1 MKKFYTLSLIAFS
14 AITMFAQSIPF
25 TGTGLLSANGW
36 VITGTPTAPAISFPG
51 PLSIVSTA
59 SDSGNSLSFA
69 GLAPSTGNRTRI
81 THNDTEDCNFA
92 TATYTGIVYYSAL
105 LKVLNT
111 TNTTATTGEYFLNL
125 SASAGTGSGT
135 FVGRLFTRPGATA
148 TSFNFGL
155 LNNSG
160 GTNLQTFAATEY
172 VVNQTYFVVVKYDRA
187 TNTATLFVNATPG
200 VAEPGATLVN
210 AAGTGVAPAQIAAF
224 NIRQAGS
231 VTAATSSGNIEIDE
245 IRISDTWAGV
255 TPTTLS
261 TNQNTIAGLS
271 IYPNPVKGGVLYI
284 DTQAKADKNVA
295 VFDVLGKQVINV
307 STASNAV
314 NVSGLTDGVY
324 IVKITENGNTA
335 TRKLVINN

>member
-36 VITGTPTAPAISFPG
+36 VVTGTPTAPATSFPG
-51 PLSIVSTA
+51 PLSIISTP
-59 SDSGNSLSFA
+59 SDSGNSLSYS
-69 GLAPSTGNRTRI
+69 GLAASTGNRTRI

-92 TATYTGIVYYSAL
+92 TASYTNTVYYSAL
-105 LKVLNT
+105 VKVLNT

-125 SASAGTGSGT
+125 SATAGTGSGT
-135 FVGRLFTRPGATA
+135 FVARLFTRPG
-148 TSFNFGL
+148 TSSTTFNFGI

-160 GTNLQTFAATEY
+160 GTNLQTFATPEY

-187 TNTATLFVNATPG
+187 ANTASLFVNVTPG
-200 VAEPGATLVN
+200 AIEPSALLVN
-210 AAGTGVAPAQIAAF
+210 SAGTGTAPTQIGAF

-231 VTAATSSGNIEIDE
+231 ATATSSSGNIEIDE
-245 IRISDTWAGV
+245 IRISDMWSAV
-255 TPTTLS
+255 TPALLS
-261 TNQNTIAGLS
+261 IQKNTIAGLS
-271 IYPNPVKGGVLYI
+271 IYPNPVKGGILYI
-284 DTQAKADKNVA
+284 DTQAKAEKNVA

-314 NVSGLTDGVY
+314 NVASLTDGVY